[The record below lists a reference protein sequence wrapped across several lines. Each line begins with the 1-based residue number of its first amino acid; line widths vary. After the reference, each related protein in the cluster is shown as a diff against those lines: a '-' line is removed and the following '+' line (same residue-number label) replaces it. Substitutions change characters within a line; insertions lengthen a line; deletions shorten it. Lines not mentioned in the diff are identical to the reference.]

1 MPLSGRKI
9 LVAEDEPDQLDFI
22 KTVLEDSGAAVV
34 VAHNGT
40 EALSLVR
47 SELPHAM
54 TLDINMP
61 GTDVMD
67 LLGELKGD
75 DVVVLDLRGLSDVC
89 DFFVLGTGQADVQV
103 KAIAQAVVVAVAVPE
118 VRRPVPVAV
127 EERIDA
133 MELEH
138 LTNAQQPNSLF
149 CSRAESNEPEFRAL
163 EMETALLRNDW
174 RGEAKEAD
182 APQPQHAQRY
192 ASDKNLPEGTRFE

>member
-9 LVAEDEPDQLDFI
+9 LVAEDEPDQLNFI

-75 DVVVLDLRGLSDVC
+75 ETLNGLKICIVSGRPELRLVLRDRNLNANAYLDKPFTC
-89 DFFVLGTGQADVQV
+89 EELV
-103 KAIAQAVVVAVAVPE
+103 KSIQ
-118 VRRPVPVAV
+118 
-127 EERIDA
+127 
-133 MELEH
+133 EL
-138 LTNAQQPNSLF
+138 
-149 CSRAESNEPEFRAL
+149 L
-163 EMETALLRNDW
+163 E
-174 RGEAKEAD
+174 G
-182 APQPQHAQRY
+182 
-192 ASDKNLPEGTRFE
+192 

>member
-1 MPLSGRKI
+1 MPLNGRKI

-75 DVVVLDLRGLSDVC
+75 ETLNGLKICIVSGRPELRLVLRDRNLNANAYLDKPFTGEELVESIQDLL
-89 DFFVLGTGQADVQV
+89 
-103 KAIAQAVVVAVAVPE
+103 AQ
-118 VRRPVPVAV
+118 
-127 EERIDA
+127 
-133 MELEH
+133 
-138 LTNAQQPNSLF
+138 
-149 CSRAESNEPEFRAL
+149 
-163 EMETALLRNDW
+163 
-174 RGEAKEAD
+174 
-182 APQPQHAQRY
+182 
-192 ASDKNLPEGTRFE
+192 

>member
-75 DVVVLDLRGLSDVC
+75 ETLNGLKICIVSGRPELRLVLRDRNLNANAYLDKPFTGEELVTTIKDLLAG
-89 DFFVLGTGQADVQV
+89 
-103 KAIAQAVVVAVAVPE
+103 
-118 VRRPVPVAV
+118 
-127 EERIDA
+127 
-133 MELEH
+133 
-138 LTNAQQPNSLF
+138 
-149 CSRAESNEPEFRAL
+149 
-163 EMETALLRNDW
+163 
-174 RGEAKEAD
+174 
-182 APQPQHAQRY
+182 
-192 ASDKNLPEGTRFE
+192 